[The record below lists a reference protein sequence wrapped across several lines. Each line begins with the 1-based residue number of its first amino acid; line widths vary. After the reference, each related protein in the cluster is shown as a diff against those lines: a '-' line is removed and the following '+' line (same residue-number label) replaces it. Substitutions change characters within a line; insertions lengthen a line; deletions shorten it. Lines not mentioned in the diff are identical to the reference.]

1 MKHLLPYF
9 LALFLI
15 MACKSTKTVTE
26 DVATNPSLK
35 AKQILRIHNKKKTE
49 FSTLQARVRFEL
61 KSGDKSQTHTVNLRM
76 ERDKI
81 VWINAFLNM
90 IRIKIT
96 PDKVQMYNKLNNTFF
111 EGDFSLIEEFLGVNF
126 NFDQIQNLLL
136 AEIILPH
143 KSQAL
148 TKRDDLKSYVLYPKK
163 QSPKLNILYSIHPKN
178 FKLEGLEF
186 SQPNEKRLFQVNYQS
201 YQVIDKQIIPQQ
213 MVINIF
219 DSQKKMTLSMNLK
232 SVNLNQPLR
241 FPFKIP
247 SGYKPVELQ

>member
-9 LALFLI
+9 LLLFLI
-15 MACKSTKTVTE
+15 MACKSTKTLTE
-26 DVATNPSLK
+26 DVALNPSLK

-61 KSGDKSQTHTVNLRM
+61 KTGDKSQTHTVNLRM
-76 ERDKI
+76 EQDKI
-81 VWINAFLNM
+81 IWINAFLNM

-96 PDKVQMYNKLNNTFF
+96 PNKVQMYNKLNNTFF
-111 EGDFSLIEEFLGVNF
+111 EGDFSLVEEFLGVKF

-143 KSQAL
+143 KSQTM
-148 TKRDDLKSYVLYPKK
+148 TKRDDLKSYVLFPKK
-163 QSPKLNILYSIHPKN
+163 QSPILHILYSIHPKY
-178 FKLEGLEF
+178 FKLEALEF
-186 SQPNEKRLFQVNYQS
+186 SQPNEQRLFHVKYQS
-201 YQVIDKQIIPQQ
+201 YQVVDKQIIPQQ
-213 MVINIF
+213 LAINIF
-219 DSQKKMTLSMNLK
+219 DGQKKMTLSMNLK

-247 SGYKPVELQ
+247 SGYKPIEL